1 MQVLC
6 IIPAR
11 SGSKTIRHK
20 NIQSYHGKP
29 LMAHSILQAREAQ
42 SIDRVILSTD
52 DEYYAELGRSYG
64 AETPFLRPME
74 ISGDHATDLEVFVHA
89 LNYLNEYESYSPDI
103 IVQLRPTYPNRRVSD
118 IDAMVQILKLDKSLD
133 SVRSV
138 SPSSM
143 TPYKVWFKDESQ
155 ILQPILHLDHIPEP
169 YNSPRQILPK
179 TFDQN
184 ASIDVIRCATIIEK
198 NSMTGDKIYG
208 YEMEDFYD
216 IDTAEE
222 FQSSASDAIAHEVKT
237 YCFDIDGVIA
247 YLSPNNN
254 YELARPNES
263 TIRKVNALY
272 EAGHK
277 IILFTDRGTVTGK
290 NWKAVTELQMK
301 DWNVKYHTLLFGKP
315 DADYYIDDKNL
326 FLKDILK

>member
-29 LMAHSILQAREAQ
+29 LMAHSILQAKEAET
-42 SIDRVILSTD
+42 IDRVLLSTD
-52 DEYYAELGRSYG
+52 DEYYAEIGRSFG
-64 AETPFLRPME
+64 AETPFLRPDE

-89 LNYLNEYESYSPDI
+89 LNYLKEHESYNPDI

-118 IDAMVQILKLDKSLD
+118 IDAMVNILKLDQSLD

-138 SPSSM
+138 SQSRM
-143 TPYKVWFKDESQ
+143 TPYKVWFKNEAQ
-155 ILQPILHLDHIPEP
+155 ILQPILQLDHIREP

-179 TFDQN
+179 TYDQN
-184 ASIDVIRCATIIEK
+184 ASIDVMRRTTIMEK

-222 FQSSASDAIAHEVKT
+222 FQSSASDAMSNELKT

-247 YLSPNNN
+247 YLSPDKN
-254 YELARPNES
+254 YELAKPNES

-277 IILFTDRGTVTGK
+277 IILFTARGTVTGK
-290 NWKAVTELQMK
+290 NWEKLTEQQMK
-301 DWNVKYHTLLFGKP
+301 DWNVQYHTLLFGKP